1 MRKYILA
8 TALIVLSSI
17 VFTSC
22 KNQNTSATNAGTTEN
37 SNNKTIVVA
46 CSNTAEPYSFVD
58 NGEHKGFEV
67 DLWNEIGKR
76 TGYDV
81 KMETMGFSSIF
92 GAVDSGKVDC
102 ASNYFGKSKE
112 RLDKYDATI
121 SYGIDEVSCAVLQ
134 ENSEVKSADDLKGK
148 KVAVAE
154 GSWGQAIA
162 NEVSSQYSF
171 EVVVFGDG
179 TSGVQDLSLKRV
191 DAWLDSH
198 ITLAFDSEKAGVKIN
213 IIPPAF
219 ESTEVGA
226 FFRKNDPDS
235 KKKLEDVNKAIK
247 EMLDDGTIKQISE
260 KWFFTDVTENLK

>member
-8 TALIVLSSI
+8 AALVVLSSI

-22 KNQNTSATNAGTTEN
+22 KSQNTAPTNAGAAEN

-76 TGYDV
+76 TGYEV

-102 ASNYFGKSKE
+102 ASNYFSKSKE
-112 RLDKYDATI
+112 RLEKYEATT
-121 SYGIDEVSCAVLQ
+121 SYGQEEYSCAVLQ
-134 ENSEVKSADDLKGK
+134 ENTEIKSADDLKGK
-148 KVAVAE
+148 KVIVAE
-154 GSWGQAIA
+154 GSGGQAIA
-162 NEVSSQYSF
+162 NEVSSQYGF
-171 EVVVFGDG
+171 EVVVYGDG
-179 TSGVQDLSLKRV
+179 TSGVQDLSLKRA
-191 DAWLDSH
+191 DAWLESH
-198 ITLAFDSEKAGVKIN
+198 TTLSFDSKKAGVKIN
-213 IIPPAF
+213 IIPPTF

-226 FFRKNDPDS
+226 FFRKNDSDS
-235 KKKLEDVNKAIK
+235 KKKLDDVNKAIK
-247 EMLDDGTIKQISE
+247 EMLDDGTIKEISE
-260 KWFFTDVTENLK
+260 KWLFTDVTKNLK